1 MVIVG
6 FSQFFWNN
14 HILQKKKKGKDI
26 RGDIEKI
33 TKTRNKLR

>member
-14 HILQKKKKGKDI
+14 HILQKRKEKDI